1 MLFTSII
8 LTSACVVFFKL
19 ISVEFRGEIARLISD
34 ARLYVA
40 ILIYFIAFML
50 WMIAASKIDYTV
62 LIFSNVFGL
71 VFGGLIGLYFFNES
85 ITSIKVASY
94 FFICLGII
102 LLASQS
108 GH

>member
-8 LTSACVVFFKL
+8 LTSACVVFFKF
-19 ISVEFRGEIARLISD
+19 ISVESRGEITRLISD
-34 ARLYVA
+34 ARLYIA

-71 VFGGLIGLYFFNES
+71 VFGGLIGWYFFNET
-85 ITSIKVASY
+85 INSIKIASY
-94 FFICLGII
+94 FLICFGVI
-102 LLASQS
+102 LLATQD
-108 GH
+108 GY